1 MSIGRLRTLI
11 ASRAFGVAASATLAV
26 LLGLYVYERVRTAG
40 SPDLKLNVSCF
51 AYRDLNRNGSY
62 DLGERPY
69 AGLEVAMQTP
79 AGTKVVATS
88 NVAGFANFTMSR
100 RARSADIRVEGN
112 AAITVRPPGGW
123 TITTG
128 NGEQAATFR
137 FLAGSP
143 AGIVME
149 QTFQPVGIAPALT
162 ISGRIERGSTA
173 GGPVRGVL
181 RATSPRGVESTV
193 ELSPAGRFSL
203 PAEAGEW
210 RLDYMAGGARIT
222 RRIQVGAHPVEVG
235 TLAIAR
241 VEADARRRTVI
252 ATFDSLGRSNQVV
265 EVPNGYAGLR
275 WYNWVAIYQHTLESV
290 GMVNAT
296 VSGEYVAY
304 NSSGHAATISS
315 GQPFDF
321 VGGFVGVLWP
331 EGERGDVIV
340 RAWRAD
346 QLVYEDRFRA
356 RIAGPVY
363 FDADYRDV
371 TRIEF
376 ASATYWQLGIDDLQF
391 RIGGATRD

>member
-1 MSIGRLRTLI
+1 MLIDRLRALVV
-11 ASRAFGVAASATLAV
+11 SRMFGAVAGAALV
-26 LLGLYVYERVRTAG
+26 ILLGLYAYERVRTSG

-62 DLGERPY
+62 DLGERAY
-69 AGLEVAMQTP
+69 AGIEVTMRTP

-100 RARSADIRVEGN
+100 RARSADIRGEGS
-112 AAITVRPPGGW
+112 ATIAVRPPAGW

-128 NGEQAATFR
+128 NGEQAGTFR

-149 QTFQPVGIAPALT
+149 KTFQPVGIAPELT
-162 ISGRIERGSTA
+162 IGGRIELDTA
-173 GGPVRGVL
+173 GGSPVRGEL
-181 RATSPRGVESTV
+181 RATSPRGTATMIAV
-193 ELSPAGRFSL
+193 SPTGRFSF
-203 PAEAGEW
+203 PAESGEW
-210 RLDYMAGGARIT
+210 RLDYTAGTTPIQ
-222 RRIQVGAHPVEVG
+222 RRIQVGSYPVEVG
-235 TLAIAR
+235 TLATAR
-241 VEADARRRTVI
+241 AEADVRPRAAI

-265 EVPNGYAGLR
+265 EVPNGYAGLQ

-304 NSSGHAATISS
+304 NSSGHAATVSS

-321 VGGFVGVLWP
+321 VGGYVGALWP
-331 EGERGDVIV
+331 EGERGDVMV

-346 QLVYEDRFRA
+346 RLVYEDRFRV

-391 RIGGATRD
+391 RIRDAARD